1 MSPGKVYSSHVFY
14 RIKYLYDDYQIIIEV
29 AQQEWRL
36 ARQHK
41 QRLNDLRMQL
51 GGWNSY
57 TITISAN
64 EAETQEEE
72 LMQQ

>member
-41 QRLNDLRMQL
+41 QRLNDLRTQL

-57 TITISAN
+57 YYH
-64 EAETQEEE
+64 
-72 LMQQ
+72 